1 MTPIELAGE
10 AVELRAERALY
21 WPREETLF
29 IADTHWGKAATFRA
43 MGAPVPRGTTT
54 DDLTRLAQALDETA
68 ARRLVV
74 LGDLLHA
81 RAGRSPETLD
91 AIGRWFEERPELE
104 RLLVRGNHDRQAGDP
119 PPEWRFRVVD
129 EPHPLR
135 PFVLRHRPAD
145 DARGYVLAGHVHPKI
160 RLTGPGAEVLKPA
173 CFEIGARSAVLPAFT
188 SFADGGL
195 IQPSAENRYFAVVE
209 DEVIEV
215 G

>member
-1 MTPIELAGE
+1 MTRIEIAGE
-10 AVELRAERALY
+10 TVELRAERALY

-54 DDLTRLAQALDETA
+54 DDLARLGRALDETG
-68 ARRLVV
+68 ARRLIV

-81 RAGRSPETLD
+81 RAGRSVETLH
-91 AIGRWFEERPELE
+91 AIGRWFEERPKLE
-104 RLLVRGNHDRQAGDP
+104 RMLVRGNHDKHAGDP
-119 PPEWRFRVVD
+119 PREWGFRVVD
-129 EPHPLR
+129 EPTLLE
-135 PFVLRHRPAD
+135 PFVLRHRPSD
-145 DARGYVLAGHVHPKI
+145 DADGYVLAGHVHPKI

-173 CFEIGARSAVLPAFT
+173 CFEIGPRSAVLPAFT

-195 IQPSAENRYFAVVE
+195 IRPRAENRYFAVVD